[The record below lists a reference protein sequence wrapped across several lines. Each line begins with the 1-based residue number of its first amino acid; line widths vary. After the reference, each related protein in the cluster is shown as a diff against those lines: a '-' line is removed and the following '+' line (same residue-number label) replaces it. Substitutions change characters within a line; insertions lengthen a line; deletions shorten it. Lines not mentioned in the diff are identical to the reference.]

1 MRKYNLF
8 VSVITVISL
17 FLFTGCNNS
26 NLSDAGKE
34 DKEPVGDIMSMS
46 YHNTEIPIYDMTSQE
61 IGSITCF
68 NYSLLIDNYIL
79 YSKLPKNNVDEIT
92 EMEYH
97 LYDIDTKEDYP
108 LSTISGWYYEATYE
122 AVNIDNHLYISVST
136 GEYASRENSK
146 QTIYDIDLT
155 EHRMSPI
162 LEVESGIPYNS
173 YTIVGDTLVL
183 AELLDNGDTDIVTC
197 NIHNNS
203 KDLTV
208 HKYDESE
215 CFVHDSIRHIATDQN
230 YIYMVRLDWDND
242 DNTFL
247 YVDKYDLNLN
257 LISTV
262 DITDSCISSRISTG
276 DNTAELKNERKQFI
290 SEFFVDNSVV
300 YYQNFSITTFLGSIK
315 NDKLVRLI
323 DTTEL
328 FSCAYNACPSKNFH
342 LFIDAYGDDTDKR
355 NTFYYI
361 DAENQKISTA
371 QFFASDPKLS
381 FRRASINDKGKI
393 LLTMGYVPLNNGE
406 RLPECMYYLD
416 INDLT
421 FEAIE

>member
-79 YSKLPKNNVDEIT
+79 YSKLPKNNVYEIT

-173 YTIVGDTLVL
+173 YTIVG
-183 AELLDNGDTDIVTC
+183 ALLTK
-197 NIHNNS
+197 S
-203 KDLTV
+203 K
-208 HKYDESE
+208 
-215 CFVHDSIRHIATDQN
+215 A
-230 YIYMVRLDWDND
+230 IYVRLLFYKIEICAESSEARPKSAIQVRNRSIFDRS
-242 DNTFL
+242 
-247 YVDKYDLNLN
+247 DLVICCVQHKSGGAYAAIRYAEKQGKKIVNLA
-257 LISTV
+257 
-262 DITDSCISSRISTG
+262 D
-276 DNTAELKNERKQFI
+276 
-290 SEFFVDNSVV
+290 
-300 YYQNFSITTFLGSIK
+300 
-315 NDKLVRLI
+315 
-323 DTTEL
+323 
-328 FSCAYNACPSKNFH
+328 
-342 LFIDAYGDDTDKR
+342 
-355 NTFYYI
+355 
-361 DAENQKISTA
+361 EN
-371 QFFASDPKLS
+371 
-381 FRRASINDKGKI
+381 
-393 LLTMGYVPLNNGE
+393 
-406 RLPECMYYLD
+406 
-416 INDLT
+416 
-421 FEAIE
+421 